1 MCGPLSR
8 RPKRIDPSII
18 FFNLWW
24 RLYFLT
30 LPGPPVESAFVYCIA
45 VRWSYFFEVLQKYV
59 GHSRCQVCGMF
70 GHRSRSR
77 INKFQSHAEQ
87 FPILHKVMK
96 LFPRVLGSKCLR
108 HLSYPGLSIMKSGCL
123 MVWRVSTNGTRI
135 YAKWIFGPD
144 YTVFGRCPMKPQL
157 LVSLMI
163 QKSAQVHTNRFCSVS
178 VFIVVNTGLHGDIH
192 VLLWLFRTQLLKVS
206 WHSSLVIRVLQ
217 GNACRTEVAK
227 RKGSGRLR
235 IFRY

>member
-1 MCGPLSR
+1 MRQHSHKSLASFKLKLGRLLASVFLKFSMDRPSGLASIRTPAAVFNYSRRTSPSHPRMSFLPLPKACLTSCCFPLQYVQLLEAAMCGPLSR

-77 INKFQSHAEQ
+77 INKFQSHAE
-87 FPILHKVMK
+87 
-96 LFPRVLGSKCLR
+96 
-108 HLSYPGLSIMKSGCL
+108 
-123 MVWRVSTNGTRI
+123 
-135 YAKWIFGPD
+135 
-144 YTVFGRCPMKPQL
+144 
-157 LVSLMI
+157 
-163 QKSAQVHTNRFCSVS
+163 
-178 VFIVVNTGLHGDIH
+178 
-192 VLLWLFRTQLLKVS
+192 
-206 WHSSLVIRVLQ
+206 
-217 GNACRTEVAK
+217 
-227 RKGSGRLR
+227 
-235 IFRY
+235 